1 MPESHP
7 ESLKGQLLIAMPGLA
22 DPNFNQTITCI
33 CEHSQNGAVGLVI
46 NRVQDM
52 LKAKQIFDELKIDY
66 VSETENL
73 PIHIGGPVHIDE
85 IFILHGPPFGWEGCF
100 EFAPNFAMSNTIDII
115 KAIAIGKGPES
126 FIISLGCAGW
136 GPGQLEAEIKQ
147 NAWLTFPASKE
158 LVFNTPADS
167 CWEHTL
173 REMGIEPALIS
184 DQAGHA

>member
-1 MPESHP
+1 MLSRTPLGRDGTSIRI
-7 ESLKGQLLIAMPGLA
+7 LGIAA
-22 DPNFNQTITCI
+22 DQARNRHH
-33 CEHSQNGAVGLVI
+33 EDQNRPILGFVGG
-46 NRVQDM
+46 
-52 LKAKQIFDELKIDY
+52 
-66 VSETENL
+66 VS
-73 PIHIGGPVHIDE
+73 
-85 IFILHGPPFGWEGCF
+85 
-100 EFAPNFAMSNTIDII
+100 TIDII
-115 KAIAIGKGPES
+115 KAIAIGRGPES

-167 CWEHTL
+167 CWEFTL